1 MDRITKL
8 DQIYVSNLKM
18 DQFQGVT
25 KTHDIVID
33 FQNLNTE
40 DSLYLFL
47 NGWLFPTD
55 ASINVNLSQN
65 DSLKSIF
72 PFIQVK
78 NKFNQWETVNEN
90 IGFPKGKNKTMI
102 INMTGK
108 FLTDNYQIR
117 IRTNMQIYW
126 DQIFMANNYS
136 KTNIELSTLKPT
148 SANLQLS
155 RFFKT

>member
-1 MDRITKL
+1 MDH
-8 DQIYVSNLKM
+8 
-18 DQFQGVT
+18 FQGVT
-25 KTHDIVID
+25 KTHDIIID

-55 ASINVNLSQN
+55 ASINVNLSQS

-78 NKFNQWETVNEN
+78 NKFNQWETVIEN

-102 INMTGK
+102 INMTDK
-108 FLTDNYQIR
+108 FLADNYQVR

-126 DQIFMANNYS
+126 DQIFMANNS
-136 KTNIELSTLKPT
+136 LKTNIELSTLKPI
-148 SANLQLS
+148 SANLHFRGFSKLIRKIIVAHTIQNI
-155 RFFKT
+155 TI